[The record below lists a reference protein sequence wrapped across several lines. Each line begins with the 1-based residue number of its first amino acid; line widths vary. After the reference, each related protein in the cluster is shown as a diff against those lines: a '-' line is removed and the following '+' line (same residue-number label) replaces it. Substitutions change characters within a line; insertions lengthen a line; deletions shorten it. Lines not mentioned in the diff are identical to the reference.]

1 MMGPGKNLA
10 PARGFNLPCNP
21 AVPDF
26 LIRLQ
31 SEGKEVST
39 LILETKGYDPLE
51 EVKSAAA
58 QRWVHSVNADWQY
71 GQWAYRIV
79 HKVTD
84 IDQIVKE
91 EAKRVQPSA

>member
-39 LILETKGYDPLE
+39 LILETKGYEE

-58 QRWVHSVNADWQY
+58 QRWVH
-71 GQWAYRIV
+71 GQCRLAVRAVGLSNCPQSHRY
-79 HKVTD
+79 
-84 IDQIVKE
+84 
-91 EAKRVQPSA
+91 